1 MPKCS
6 LCGDQIE
13 KGTGVMF
20 VFTSGKIDNY
30 CSKKCEK
37 NTQKLKRK
45 PLQTAWTQEYRREH
59 KKGVGSVGAHAGK
72 KEE

>member
-1 MPKCS
+1 
-6 LCGDQIE
+6 
-13 KGTGVMF
+13 MF

-37 NTQKLKRK
+37 NTLKLKRK

-59 KKGVGSVGAHAGK
+59 KKGVGSLGAHAGK